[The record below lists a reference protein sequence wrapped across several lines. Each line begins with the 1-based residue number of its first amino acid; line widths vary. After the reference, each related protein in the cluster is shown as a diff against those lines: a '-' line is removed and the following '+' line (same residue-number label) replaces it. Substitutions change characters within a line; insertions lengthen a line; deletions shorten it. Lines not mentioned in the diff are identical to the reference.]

1 MNFLFRAPSLA
12 VLTCAGERPQH
23 ESAHLA
29 PPSPC
34 LTPPLSWVLCLGA
47 GEGSPLPR
55 PTPPQP
61 LPQHPL
67 TPITLGP
74 QKAHCMDIM
83 HSTAM
88 HSRILRPITTT
99 TTTPPPPPGR
109 PPPPPPPAPPGGAP
123 PPGPRPPAPRPCPQL
138 TLVMQGTQRII
149 MGSPLPHRPPPAAR
163 PSPAASAQLCRQP
176 RQLPPTHQAHRGLL
190 GTSLRP
196 AQGTAIATPSALIA
210 WVGLWACLPWSR
222 APSLA

>member
-55 PTPPQP
+55 PTHPQP

-99 TTTPPPPPGR
+99 TTTTHPPTCSTPTSTTMAHTAGTPR
-109 PPPPPPPAPPGGAP
+109 M
-123 PPGPRPPAPRPCPQL
+123 GPMHTATRLCPQL